1 MNFLMAFLFAG
12 FMCALAQIILDNT
25 KLTPGHITSIYT
37 VVGAFLSFLGC
48 YDRLISKFG
57 AGATILISNFGHSLY
72 SSAWQGYIEEGFLGI
87 FGDML
92 CKSSGVITG
101 AIVIAFLVSVIFKPK
116 NWVTN
121 KNSNFF

>member
-37 VVGAFLSFLGC
+37 VMGSFLSFLGC

-57 AGATILISNFGHSLY
+57 AGVTILISNFGHALY

-116 NWVTN
+116 N
-121 KNSNFF
+121 

>member
-1 MNFLMAFLFAG
+1 MTYLYAFLFSG
-12 FMCALAQIILDNT
+12 FLCLIAQIIFDNT

-37 VVGAFLSFLGC
+37 VVGAFLSFLGF

-92 CKSSGVITG
+92 SKSSGVITG
-101 AIVIAFLVSVIFKPK
+101 AIVIAFLVSIIFKPK
-116 NWVTN
+116 N
-121 KNSNFF
+121 

>member
-1 MNFLMAFLFAG
+1 MLLLNSFLFCG
-12 FMCALAQIILDNT
+12 FICLLSQIILDNT

-37 VVGAFLSFLGC
+37 VVGAFLSFLGF

-116 NWVTN
+116 N
-121 KNSNFF
+121 